1 MIEAVLAGDNQRPIM
16 SLRKDQEH
24 KVPLG
29 KRGDFGPN
37 PPDLINLISYPAF
50 A

>member
-1 MIEAVLAGDNQRPIM
+1 MIEPVLAGDNQRPIM

-29 KRGDFGPN
+29 TGG
-37 PPDLINLISYPAF
+37 ISGLTLQI
-50 A
+50 